1 MQDDGIY
8 VTFAPMVAGICWR
21 ILGHRADAEEAVQET
36 FLKALE
42 LSEREPVRNWPG
54 LLRRLAT
61 TSALARLRG
70 RRNSVNAEE
79 TELLSREQ
87 SPQER
92 LERKELQTRLR
103 DAMAKLPPRDA
114 EVFCLRYLE
123 SLSHEEIVHALEIPY
138 ASVTSAIYRART
150 RLEAEFA
157 DLRIEDR
164 R

>member
-1 MQDDGIY
+1 MPDDRVY

-21 ILGHRADAEEAVQET
+21 ILGHQADAEDAVQET

-42 LSEREPVRNWPG
+42 LAEREPVRNWPG

-70 RRNSVNAEE
+70 RRHSVNAEE
-79 TELLSREQ
+79 TELRSREQ
-87 SPQER
+87 TPEES
-92 LERKELQTRLR
+92 LERKELHARLR
-103 DAMAKLPPRDA
+103 DAIAKLPPRDA

-123 SLSHEEIVHALEIPY
+123 SLSHEDIVQTLDIPY
-138 ASVTSAIYRART
+138 ASVTSAIYRARK

-157 DLRIEDR
+157 DLKIEDR